1 MLRESSVLGA
11 KPGKKKRSFFVGKT
25 EWGLDGGK
33 PTDGWFL
40 A

>member
-1 MLRESSVLGA
+1 MLGA
-11 KPGKKKRSFFVGKT
+11 KPGKKEEVLFFVGKT

-33 PTDGWFL
+33 PTDGWFF